1 MAGKGGRSGL
11 TIGWGVLGLALAS
24 LPLFSCQQA
33 ELPKPWV
40 LTAPPNPLLPS
51 DPLWSKQP
59 HRDRPRAVCVTPD
72 RTKAYVMLSGVDD
85 APGTDVAVVDLLH
98 RKVLRRIALPKTPY
112 GCAIDPG
119 GHWLVVTLRYADHAS
134 VIDIRQDEEVERIPV
149 PFYTESALFTADG
162 KRLYLANR
170 WKDSVL
176 WWNLQAGSA
185 FAVASTNYQGIAKE
199 DAMGTP
205 VSDNPG
211 PMALSSDG
219 KRLFVGSVAGCTIA
233 VLNAQTG
240 QLVDADANPAT
251 TTVGAPK
258 GISHLDFKSP
268 VGGLAIH
275 GKHLFVADMGRGL
288 GAQPTEG
295 IDIDDDGK
303 PGDGTANQ
311 AFQDQ
316 QNEIGVVDTKLLQEI
331 HRYTSDTIA
340 YQDFRDVDPEW
351 PEKGMALP
359 VADQWSPEVV
369 QALPPKST
377 WIVAGALPEAMA
389 VQDDELWVAYAGSNE
404 VQGFQI
410 GGDGSLQALQLAPDL
425 YRTGFNPKA
434 LAAIGPKLLLTV
446 DRLAEGLSFVDV
458 SKPPAQATSHL
469 TVGDVQAGAFP
480 STDMEIGEAIN
491 EMTAPFTIDGDQTC
505 VQCHRDNGAIA
516 RPFVMPL
523 QSSRAWSLRHV
534 MAQRGL
540 YDTRPWFFESA
551 MDETNFFPVLNEFA
565 RRENFCCEQ
574 LNMMIWAK
582 YPKVNDCLKEPT
594 APGCNHV
601 LHCNEDPPPECKNTR
616 YAQVPQLKRSEF
628 IKAAAKKLL
637 GRDQSFGDALY
648 KEELSGARKP
658 IPLDFEGIT
667 RAIGLFMLGTP
678 RLLPNPNLAMDL
690 PTARRGKA
698 LFQMTDTGCNSCH
711 PLPLTTT
718 ATLPVPFSPF
728 GMPVR
733 FPPVVT
739 PERRP
744 DGSDAM
750 LVINTFLST
759 FPDTVQ
765 TAAGLH
771 MGATPLRGLWD
782 RPQTRFYHDGR
793 ARSLRGALATPGHT
807 ALRQGEFGHNERDGV
822 RDTHGGTSHLDKY
835 QLQDLV
841 NYLLTL

>member
-1 MAGKGGRSGL
+1 MIPAQYRRWAWIAAAFALGWSGFL
-11 TIGWGVLGLALAS
+11 SACQDET
-24 LPLFSCQQA
+24 LPEA
-33 ELPKPWV
+33 HV
-40 LTAPPNPLLPS
+40 LTADPNPLRPS

-72 RTKAYVMLSGVDD
+72 QRKAYVMLSGIDD
-85 APGTDVAVVDLLH
+85 APGTDISVIDLKT
-98 RKVLRRIALPKTPY
+98 RKVSKRLSLPKTPW
-112 GCAIDPG
+112 GCAIDPSG
-119 GHWLVVTLRYADHAS
+119 RWLVVTLRYADRAS
-134 VIDIRQDEEVERIPV
+134 VIDTAADKEVARVQV
-149 PFYTESALFTADG
+149 PYYTETALFSQDG
-162 KRLYLANR
+162 KRLFLANR

-176 WWNLQAGSA
+176 WWDVETSGDFSVRKTSYA
-185 FAVASTNYQGIAKE
+185 GIAPE
-199 DAMGTP
+199 DPMGTP
-205 VSDNPG
+205 VSDNPA

-233 VLNAQTG
+233 VIDATSGELI
-240 QLVDADANPAT
+240 DADANPAT

-268 VGGLAIH
+268 VGGLAVH
-275 GKHLFVADMGRGL
+275 GQHLFIADMGRGL

-303 PGDGTANQ
+303 PGDSTANQ

-316 QNEIGVVDTKLLQEI
+316 QNEIGVVDTQTLQEVA
-331 HRYTSDTIA
+331 RYTSDTIA

-351 PEKGMALP
+351 PQKGMMLP
-359 VADQWSPEVV
+359 VADQWSADVV
-369 QALPPKST
+369 NSLPPKDT

-389 VQDDELWVAYAGSNE
+389 VLGDQLWVAYAGSNE

-410 GGDGSLQALQLAPDL
+410 AAGGKLTALQKAGGL
-425 YRTGFNPKA
+425 YPTAYNPKA
-434 LAAIGPKLLLTV
+434 LAAIGPKMLLSV
-446 DRLAEGLSFVDV
+446 DRLAEGVSFVDTA
-458 SKPPAQATSHL
+458 KPPADAVSHL
-469 TVGDVQAGAFP
+469 TVGDVKAGAFP

-505 VQCHRDNGAIA
+505 VQCHRDNGSTA

-523 QSSRAWSLRHV
+523 QNSRAWSLRNV

-582 YPKVNDCLKEPT
+582 YPKVTECQKAPQT
-594 APGCNHV
+594 PGCNHV
-601 LHCNEDPPPECKNTR
+601 LNCNEDPPPECKNTR

-637 GRDQSFGDALY
+637 GRDQTFGDALY
-648 KEELSGARKP
+648 NEDLLGNRKA
-658 IPLDFEGIT
+658 IALDFEGMT

-678 RLLPNPNLAMDL
+678 RLLPNPNNALDL

-698 LFQMTDTGCNSCH
+698 LYQMSDTGCNGCH

-733 FPPVVT
+733 FPPVIT

-750 LVINTFLST
+750 LVINTFIST

-771 MGATPLRGLWD
+771 VGSTPLRGLWD

-793 ARSLRGALATPGHT
+793 ARSLRGALATPGHA
-807 ALRQGEFGHNERDGV
+807 ALRPGEVGHNERDGV

-835 QLQDLV
+835 QLEDLK
-841 NYLLTL
+841 NFLLTL